1 MNSDHNSKA
10 DVRQTCFV
18 VVVVVVVVYLFCFLL
33 CASSFL
39 RGVGG
44 GVEGEGGGGGRDE
57 ANWENVPKE
66 EINTIH
72 MLEIHF
78 GIEPFSRR
86 NTRVMSNVKI
96 GPVNGDESTSSERGL
111 GQSYVTQVSAA
122 QGGNANFQNL
132 LIEIHPESTLN
143 PPTQRRTQPSPSAA
157 RSNPHSAS
165 SGGNLPRI
173 VPLVSAKKRGAR
185 GEHSSSADAGTES
198 KGES

>member
-1 MNSDHNSKA
+1 MC
-10 DVRQTCFV
+10 VR
-18 VVVVVVVVYLFCFLL
+18 
-33 CASSFL
+33 AFL
-39 RGVGG
+39 RGL
-44 GVEGEGGGGGRDE
+44 EGGWRAGEDAESTWKNIR
-57 ANWENVPKE
+57 KE
-66 EINTIH
+66 EINTIR

-78 GIEPFSRR
+78 RIEPFSRR
-86 NTRVMSNVKI
+86 NTRGNVQRENRPGQWRRVYEFRKGAGIELRDTSLSSTGGVMPTFK
-96 GPVNGDESTSSERGL
+96 TFSSR
-111 GQSYVTQVSAA
+111 
-122 QGGNANFQNL
+122 
-132 LIEIHPESTLN
+132 STLN